1 LNYNEAVIKERTGK
15 ETKQF
20 LSDLIVFIESHV
32 TEDILNQDLN
42 MLLTHQQ
49 FARVRKII
57 KAETLMF
64 LRDEVQRM

>member
-1 LNYNEAVIKERTGK
+1 MNYNEAVIKERTGK